1 VSRNSDKGDNM
12 AGLSDRVETRITP
25 TIESMGYDI
34 VRVQITGSEQ
44 LVLQVMVE
52 RQDQEQLDV
61 EDCASVSRA
70 ISALMDV
77 DDPIDSAYTLEVS
90 SPGLDRPLV
99 RPEDF
104 DRFAGYEAKVEAER
118 LIEGRKNFRGRLI
131 GLEQDVVKISVDNTV
146 MEVPFVDIKRA
157 KLILTDELIARAE
170 GH

>member
-1 VSRNSDKGDNM
+1 M
-12 AGLSDRVETRITP
+12 AGLSDRVEQRITP

-34 VRVQITGSEQ
+34 VRVQISGNDRME
-44 LVLQVMVE
+44 LQVMVE
-52 RQDQEQLDV
+52 RQDQKQLDV

-99 RPEDF
+99 RLQDF

-118 LIEGRKNFRGRLI
+118 PIDGRKKFRGRLI
-131 GLEQDVVKISVDNTV
+131 GLEENVIKISVGDTV
-146 MEVPFVDIKRA
+146 MEVPFADIKRA

>member
-1 VSRNSDKGDNM
+1 M
-12 AGLSDRVETRITP
+12 AGLSDRVEQRITP

-34 VRVQITGSEQ
+34 VRVQISGNDRME
-44 LVLQVMVE
+44 LQVMVE
-52 RQDQEQLDV
+52 RQDQKQLDV

-99 RPEDF
+99 RLQDF

-118 LIEGRKNFRGRLI
+118 PIGGRKKFRGRLI
-131 GLEQDVVKISVDNTV
+131 GLEENVIKISVGDTV
-146 MEVPFVDIKRA
+146 MEVPFADIKRA

>member
-1 VSRNSDKGDNM
+1 M
-12 AGLSDRVETRITP
+12 AGLSDRVEQRITP

-34 VRVQITGSEQ
+34 VRVQISGNDRME
-44 LVLQVMVE
+44 LQVMVE
-52 RQDQEQLDV
+52 RQDQKQLDV

-70 ISALMDV
+70 ISALLDV

-99 RPEDF
+99 RLQDF

-118 LIEGRKNFRGRLI
+118 PIGGRKKFRGRLI
-131 GLEQDVVKISVDNTV
+131 GLEENVIKISVGDTV
-146 MEVPFVDIKRA
+146 MEVPFADIKRA

>member
-1 VSRNSDKGDNM
+1 M
-12 AGLSDRVETRITP
+12 ASLAERVESRITT

-34 VRVQITGSEQ
+34 VRVEITGKEP
-44 LVLQVMVE
+44 LVLQIMVE
-52 RQDQEQLDV
+52 RQDEKQLDV

-77 DDPIDSAYTLEVS
+77 DDPIDDAYTLEVS

-99 RPEDF
+99 RPQDF

-118 LIEGRKNFRGRLI
+118 LIDGRKNFKGRLI
-131 GLEQDVVKISVDNTV
+131 GLEENVVKISVDDTV
-146 MEVPFVDIKRA
+146 MEVPIVDIKRA
-157 KLILTDELIARAE
+157 KLLLTDELIARAE

>member
-1 VSRNSDKGDNM
+1 M
-12 AGLSDRVETRITP
+12 ASLAERVESRITP

-34 VRVQITGSEQ
+34 VRVEITGKEP
-44 LVLQVMVE
+44 LVLQIMVE
-52 RQDQEQLDV
+52 RQDEKQLDV

-77 DDPIDSAYTLEVS
+77 DDPIDDAYTLEVS

-99 RPEDF
+99 RPQDF

-118 LIEGRKNFRGRLI
+118 LINGRKNFKGRLI
-131 GLEQDVVKISVDNTV
+131 GLEENVVKISVDDTV
-146 MEVPFVDIKRA
+146 MEVPIVDIKRA
-157 KLILTDELIARAE
+157 KLLLTDELIARAE

>member
-1 VSRNSDKGDNM
+1 M
-12 AGLSDRVETRITP
+12 ASLAERVESRITP

-34 VRVQITGSEQ
+34 VRVEITGKEP
-44 LVLQVMVE
+44 LVLQIMVE
-52 RQDQEQLDV
+52 RQDEKQLDV

-77 DDPIDSAYTLEVS
+77 DDPIDDAYTLEVS

-99 RPEDF
+99 RPQDF

-118 LIEGRKNFRGRLI
+118 LIDGRKNFKGRLI
-131 GLEQDVVKISVDNTV
+131 GLEENVVKISVDDTV
-146 MEVPFVDIKRA
+146 MEVPIVDIKRA
-157 KLILTDELIARAE
+157 KLLLTDELIARAE

>member
-1 VSRNSDKGDNM
+1 M
-12 AGLSDRVETRITP
+12 ASLAERVESRIKP

-34 VRVQITGSEQ
+34 VRVEITGKEP
-44 LVLQVMVE
+44 LVLQIMVE
-52 RQDQEQLDV
+52 RQDEKQLDV

-77 DDPIDSAYTLEVS
+77 DDPIDDAYTLEVS

-99 RPEDF
+99 RPQDF

-118 LIEGRKNFRGRLI
+118 LIDGRKNFKGRLI
-131 GLEQDVVKISVDNTV
+131 GLEENVVKISVDDTV
-146 MEVPFVDIKRA
+146 MEVPIVDIKRA
-157 KLILTDELIARAE
+157 KLLLTDELIARAE

>member
-1 VSRNSDKGDNM
+1 MDM
-12 AGLSDRVETRITP
+12 ASLAERVESRITP

-34 VRVQITGSEQ
+34 VRVEITGSEP

-52 RQDQEQLDV
+52 RQDEKQLDV

-77 DDPIDSAYTLEVS
+77 DDPIDDAYTLEVS

-99 RPEDF
+99 RPKDF

-118 LIEGRKNFRGRLI
+118 LIDGRKNFKGRLI
-131 GLEQDVVKISVDNTV
+131 GLEENVVKISVDDTV

>member
-1 VSRNSDKGDNM
+1 M
-12 AGLSDRVETRITP
+12 ASLAERVESRITP

-34 VRVQITGSEQ
+34 VRVEITGSEP

-52 RQDQEQLDV
+52 RQDEKQLDV

-77 DDPIDSAYTLEVS
+77 DDPIDDAYTLEVS

-99 RPEDF
+99 RPQDF

-118 LIEGRKNFRGRLI
+118 LIDGRKNFKGRLI
-131 GLEQDVVKISVDNTV
+131 GLEENVVKISVDDTV

-157 KLILTDELIARAE
+157 KLLLTDELIARAE

>member
-1 VSRNSDKGDNM
+1 M
-12 AGLSDRVETRITP
+12 ASLAERVESRITL

-34 VRVQITGSEQ
+34 VRVEITGKEP
-44 LVLQVMVE
+44 LVLQIMVE
-52 RQDQEQLDV
+52 RQDEKQLDV

-77 DDPIDSAYTLEVS
+77 DDPIDDAYTLEVS

-99 RPEDF
+99 RPQDF

-118 LIEGRKNFRGRLI
+118 LIDGRKNFKGRLI
-131 GLEQDVVKISVDNTV
+131 GLEENVVKISVDDTV
-146 MEVPFVDIKRA
+146 MEVPIVDIKRA
-157 KLILTDELIARAE
+157 KLLLTDELIARAE